1 MRNNRLDR
9 LNSSIKRVVLE
20 VINTRLDNPDIP
32 TSVSVTSVD
41 TTPDLSISHVYV
53 DCLGSDEERKKML
66 RAVQSAGGLIRG
78 EVSRQIQIRIRYIY
92 NFSSFFFTPF
102 KVHLLFCL
110 PSSYLSHIPYGQF
123 LRLPVI
129 PR

>member
-78 EVSRQIQIRIRYIY
+78 DVSRQIQIRI
-92 NFSSFFFTPF
+92 TPRLVFRLDESQKNVERIDEIF
-102 KVHLLFCL
+102 K
-110 PSSYLSHIPYGQF
+110 SI
-123 LRLPVI
+123 VI
-129 PR
+129 PPLEEDDD